1 MIGRLGGWVLAAF
14 VVLGACSGKSDK
26 HLGSSSG
33 GSSGSSGAA
42 HAGKGG
48 NAGSKSGNGGSASGA
63 AGSGRGGAGGAGRDG
78 NAGRGGGGSSGKG
91 SSGMAGDGGL
101 GGSSTGGMSG
111 EAGAAGENAGAGGEG
126 GSASDFVPTDLGAR
140 LVLWLDAGQGVSV
153 DDGTPMD
160 MWADQSGS
168 GNHALQSVAERRP
181 VFSTSGT
188 NGLPTVK
195 FDGASTF
202 FELADVASLRWGTGD
217 FTLLVVARGA
227 PSTVTNAMIY
237 QKSAAS
243 DPFAGPA
250 LYVNG
255 NKPAASTKSAIQLD
269 GTTYALSTDGIADT
283 TARLLGGRRYS
294 NSASARLELRL
305 NGSVETR
312 LANVPAIDIDAVGR
326 SAIIGHNGY
335 LPNAGFQAYEG
346 ELSEICAV
354 KGTLTDSELRAL
366 EGYLLDKYEL
376 R

>member
-1 MIGRLGGWVLAAF
+1 M
-14 VVLGACSGKSDK
+14 
-26 HLGSSSG
+26 
-33 GSSGSSGAA
+33 
-42 HAGKGG
+42 
-48 NAGSKSGNGGSASGA
+48 
-63 AGSGRGGAGGAGRDG
+63 
-78 NAGRGGGGSSGKG
+78 AGRGGL
-91 SSGMAGDGGL
+91 GGL
-101 GGSSTGGMSG
+101 GGSSVGGMSG
-111 EAGAAGENAGAGGEG
+111 ETGAAGDDAGGGGEG
-126 GSASDFVPTDLGAR
+126 GSANDFVPTDLGAR
-140 LVLWLDAGQGVSV
+140 LVLWLDAGEGVSV
-153 DDGTPMD
+153 DDGMPMD

-181 VFSTSGT
+181 VFSVSGT

-217 FTLLVVARGA
+217 FTLLVIARGA

-237 QKSAAS
+237 QKSDAS

-255 NKPAASTKSAIQLD
+255 NKPTASTKGAMQLD
-269 GTTYALSTDGIADT
+269 GTTYALSTSGIADT

-294 NSASARLELRL
+294 NSISARLEFRL

-335 LPNAGFQAYEG
+335 VTSAGFQAYQG

-354 KGTLTDSELRAL
+354 KGTLTDDELRAL
-366 EGYLLDKYEL
+366 ESYLLRKYDL